1 MALCTHERQLSPSL
15 PREVNADAAAAA
27 EEEEQAGRM
36 EREMQRRRRSCRECG
51 MSEVRKQ
58 QGHAKCRSQSR
69 SLARSPVV
77 QCQWAECVFKKEI
90 IETQDCRWLAVEGE
104 RARVCVCVRVCV

>member
-15 PREVNADAAAAA
+15 PREVNADAAAAAA

-58 QGHAKCRSQSR
+58 QGPREMSKSKPVSR
-69 SLARSPVV
+69 QKPRGTMPVGRMRI
-77 QCQWAECVFKKEI
+77 Q
-90 IETQDCRWLAVEGE
+90 EGNN
-104 RARVCVCVRVCV
+104 RNTGLQMACSRG